1 MKKTILTI
9 VLAALWSVL
18 KGFAQEIPVTAKSAM
33 IISGIIR
40 NEKGEGL
47 VGASIRVKDS
57 KIAGISDTNGHF
69 RLHEVPEHP
78 ILLIS
83 FIGYLPQEISIA
95 GKGSEITITLL
106 PDARQLEE
114 VIVSTGYQEIPLERA
129 TGSFASIS
137 KELFNRQISTD
148 VISRLKGI
156 TPSLLFDERSGSSKL
171 SIRGRNTIF
180 ANDQPLIVLDNF
192 PYEGDINN
200 INPNDI
206 ENISILRD
214 AAAASIW
221 GARAG
226 NGVIVINTK
235 KGSLSQP
242 LTTEFHSNLTR
253 IQQPD
258 QFYQPRMTS
267 SDFIDTEILLFQ
279 RGFYNA

>member
-1 MKKTILTI
+1 M
-9 VLAALWSVL
+9 
-18 KGFAQEIPVTAKSAM
+18 
-33 IISGIIR
+33 
-40 NEKGEGL
+40 
-47 VGASIRVKDS
+47 
-57 KIAGISDTNGHF
+57 
-69 RLHEVPEHP
+69 
-78 ILLIS
+78 
-83 FIGYLPQEISIA
+83 
-95 GKGSEITITLL
+95 
-106 PDARQLEE
+106 
-114 VIVSTGYQEIPLERA
+114 
-129 TGSFASIS
+129 
-137 KELFNRQISTD
+137 
-148 VISRLKGI
+148 
-156 TPSLLFDERSGSSKL
+156 LLFDERSGSSKL

-279 RGFYNA
+279 RGFYNADLNNTTTRPPISEV